1 MSALEKNNIVK
12 LFDDPNKELLKS
24 LLDVDIDNLIASTN
38 GTTRFRLLH
47 LTALSEKE
55 SPNDYLK
62 YEQVKMEYY
71 NRIKLFIDLLHQ
83 YNKAQADMMVIEAEI
98 DELNINKELSTK
110 LIQAKI
116 AQHNVENDRLEYQIF
131 TIKKIAS
138 AKLAELNILKEV
150 YDRLKYIDDIPQ
162 NEKAK
167 LEEEGYRI
175 KSAYFQELIDR
186 YGLTPQGFIKYPHEE
201 GGLKGLLEVYQKN
214 INKYSEVNKN
224 VNIDPNI
231 SI

>member
-24 LLDVDIDNLIASTN
+24 LLDVDIDNLIASTS

-47 LTALSEKE
+47 LTALGEKE

-62 YEQVKMEYY
+62 YEQVKIEYY
-71 NRIKLFIDLLHQ
+71 NRIKLFIDLLYQ

-138 AKLAELNILKEV
+138 AKLAELNILKEL

-201 GGLKGLLEVYQKN
+201 GGLKGLLEVYQKG
-214 INKYSEVNKN
+214 NK
-224 VNIDPNI
+224 
-231 SI
+231 